1 MVKTLSLTNFR
12 SLERITIDFSKNN
25 HIYLTAPNG
34 TGKTSI
40 LESIYL
46 INTSKSHRTNDEKE
60 LISFNKEFAKV
71 KLTTNKNDTLEMII
85 SKEGKRTFINRIEI
99 TKLSEFIGNVP
110 LVMFS
115 PEDFNI
121 INGTP
126 SNRRYFLDIELTQ
139 INKKYIG
146 ILNEYRKIIKH
157 RNNLLKMISE
167 NDDLTFLNILSNQL
181 VTLGIKIIRARQ
193 KFINELNLILATY
206 KILPV
211 KIIYLP
217 DVSEEDYLNKMIS
230 RVKHDFFLKT
240 TSTGIHRD
248 DFEFQINDSDGK
260 RFASQGQKRLIV
272 ILLKL
277 ALAKVVE
284 KVKEEDVTLLLDDV
298 FSELD
303 EKVQKELMK
312 EIIKHRQVIMTGAIP
327 SINNDFITYD
337 LTKEMKNHE

>member
-1 MVKTLSLTNFR
+1 MVKSLSLTNFR

-71 KLTTNKNDTLEMII
+71 KLTTNKNDTLEMVI

-110 LVMFS
+110 LVMVS

-181 VTLGIKIIRARQ
+181 VTLGVKIIRARQ
-193 KFINELNLILATY
+193 KFI
-206 KILPV
+206 
-211 KIIYLP
+211 
-217 DVSEEDYLNKMIS
+217 
-230 RVKHDFFLKT
+230 
-240 TSTGIHRD
+240 
-248 DFEFQINDSDGK
+248 
-260 RFASQGQKRLIV
+260 
-272 ILLKL
+272 
-277 ALAKVVE
+277 
-284 KVKEEDVTLLLDDV
+284 
-298 FSELD
+298 
-303 EKVQKELMK
+303 
-312 EIIKHRQVIMTGAIP
+312 
-327 SINNDFITYD
+327 
-337 LTKEMKNHE
+337 